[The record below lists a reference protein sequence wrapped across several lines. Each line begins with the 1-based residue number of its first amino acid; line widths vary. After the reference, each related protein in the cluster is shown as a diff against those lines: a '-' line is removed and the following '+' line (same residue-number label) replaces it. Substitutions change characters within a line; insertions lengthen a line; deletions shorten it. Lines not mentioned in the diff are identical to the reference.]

1 MKEPQTAKDRIIVAL
16 DLASEA
22 AAVELARRLKGSV
35 GLFKIGLELFTR
47 CGPGIIGKLLEASD
61 GTVGIFLDLKFHD
74 IPNTVAGAVRSA
86 VSLGVD
92 MLTIH
97 LAGGSAMIEAARGAI
112 GDSGALL
119 LGVSVLTSHS
129 QETLREI
136 GVENELVPQV
146 ARLVG
151 LGHARGLRGFVASP
165 HELKALRSA
174 FGSDITLV
182 VPGVRP
188 AWGATATKDDQ
199 SRVMMPGQAI
209 AAGADY
215 LVIGRP
221 ITEHEDPGLA
231 AESIGCEMAGT
242 IL

>member
-1 MKEPQTAKDRIIVAL
+1 MKEPQSAKDRIIVAL
-16 DLASEA
+16 DVPGEKE
-22 AAVELARRLKGSV
+22 AVEMARRLRGAV
-35 GLFKIGLELFTR
+35 GVFKIGLELFTK
-47 CGPGIIGKLLEASD
+47 CGPGIIGKIRDASEPD
-61 GTVGIFLDLKFHD
+61 AGIFLDLKFHD

-97 LAGGSAMIEAARGAI
+97 LAGGGAMIEAALEAAYE
-112 GDSGALL
+112 SHALL
-119 LGVSVLTSHS
+119 LGVSVLTSHTAES
-129 QETLREI
+129 LRET
-136 GVENELVPQV
+136 GVEAEVVPQV

-151 LGHARGLRGFVASP
+151 LGRAHGLRGFVASP
-165 HELKALRSA
+165 HEVKALRAA
-174 FGSDITLV
+174 FGTDLTLV

-188 AWGATATKDDQ
+188 AWGLGKDDQ
-199 SRVMMPGQAI
+199 SRTMMPGQAI

-221 ITEHEDPGLA
+221 ITKHEDPALA
-231 AESIGCEMAGT
+231 AEWIGCEMAGT

>member
-1 MKEPQTAKDRIIVAL
+1 MKRPYNAKDRIIVAL
-16 DLASEA
+16 DVPGEA
-22 AAVELARRLKGSV
+22 EALELAERLRGAV
-35 GLFKIGLELFTR
+35 GLFKVGLELFTR
-47 CGPGIIGKLLEASD
+47 CGPGIIPKLRAASEESA
-61 GTVGIFLDLKFHD
+61 GIFLDLKFHD

-97 LAGGSAMIEAARGAI
+97 LSGGSAMIEAAREAAGA
-112 GDSGALL
+112 DTLL

-129 QETLREI
+129 AETLHET
-136 GVENELVPQV
+136 GVEADLVHQV

-151 LGHARGLRGFVASP
+151 LGKARGLNGFVASP
-165 HELKALRSA
+165 HEVGALRSA
-174 FGSDITLV
+174 FGDSITLV

-188 AWGATATKDDQ
+188 AWGMSKDDQ
-199 SRVMMPGQAI
+199 NRVMMPGQAI

-221 ITEHEDPGLA
+221 ITQHEDPALA
-231 AESIGCEMAGT
+231 AEWIGCEMAGT